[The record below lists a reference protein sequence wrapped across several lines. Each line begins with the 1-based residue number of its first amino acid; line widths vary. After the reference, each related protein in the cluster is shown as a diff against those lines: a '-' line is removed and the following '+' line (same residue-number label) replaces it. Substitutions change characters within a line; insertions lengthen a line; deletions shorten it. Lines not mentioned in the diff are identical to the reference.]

1 MRSNDHFLFFSDFYQ
16 KVGLIM
22 TSEIFDVA
30 VIGAGPG
37 GYVAA
42 IRCAQL
48 GLNTVCVDEWKNTR
62 GKASLGG
69 TCLNVGCIPSK
80 ALLESSENYF
90 QIKHKFATH
99 GIAAEGVAVDVPVMV
114 ARKDKIVTTFTAG
127 IASLFKKN
135 KVKSLHGRGT
145 LLQQD
150 ASTKNWQ
157 IAVNDNGT
165 TETIHAKHVIIAT
178 GSVPRS
184 LPLAPFDNERILDNA
199 GALALNAVPERLGV
213 IGAGVIGLEMGSV
226 WRRLGAEV
234 TILEAMPGFLMAADE
249 QVAKEAKNV
258 FAKEPG
264 LRIHTGISIKSVKT
278 SATSVVVQYSDANN
292 QEQVLEVDKLI
303 VAIGRIPNTTG
314 LGVSENALVLD
325 ERGFVVVDEFCRTN
339 LSQVYAV
346 GDVVRGPMLAHK
358 ASEEGVAVAEMIKR
372 IESGEPAEMD
382 AVDFNTIPWVIYTAP
397 EIAWVGKNEQ
407 ELKAAGIAYKSGQ
420 FPFIANGRARAIG
433 ETSGF
438 IKVLADEKTDR
449 VLGVHM
455 IGPHV
460 SELISEAVM
469 AMKFSASSEDIAC
482 IVHAHPSLSE
492 VFHEAALG
500 VDKRA
505 LHI

>member
-1 MRSNDHFLFFSDFYQ
+1 M
-16 KVGLIM
+16 
-22 TSEIFDVA
+22 SETFDVA

-48 GLNTVCVDEWKNTR
+48 GLNTVCIDEWKNPK

-90 QIKHKFATH
+90 QIQHKVSAH
-99 GIAAEGVAVDVPVMV
+99 GITAENVSVDVPVMI
-114 ARKDKIVTTFTAG
+114 ARKDKIVTMFTTG

-135 KVKSLHGRGT
+135 KVKSMHGRGT
-145 LLQQD
+145 LLKRD
-150 ASTKNWQ
+150 ASANTWQ
-157 IAVNDNGT
+157 IKVDDNGT
-165 TETIHAKHVIIAT
+165 AETIQAKHVIVAT
-178 GSVPRS
+178 GSVPRP
-184 LPLAPFDNERILDNA
+184 LPFAEVDNVMILDNA
-199 GALALNAVPERLGV
+199 GALALTEVPKRLGV

-249 QVAKEAKNV
+249 QIAKEAKSI
-258 FAKEPG
+258 FAKETG
-264 LRIHTGISIKSVKT
+264 LQINTGVNIKSVKVT
-278 SATSVVVQYSDANN
+278 GDTVTVGYSDSNN
-292 QEQVLEVDKLI
+292 QEQILEVDKLI
-303 VAIGRIPNTTG
+303 VAIGRIPNTAG
-314 LGVSENALVLD
+314 LGVQENGLQVD
-325 ERGFVVVDEFCRTN
+325 ERGFVVVDQYCRTN
-339 LSQVYAV
+339 LANVYAV

-358 ASEEGVAVAEMIKR
+358 ASEEGVAVAEMIQHVEKGQTD
-372 IESGEPAEMD
+372 ELET
-382 AVDFNTIPWVIYTAP
+382 VDFNTVPWVIYTAP

-407 ELKAAGIAYKSGQ
+407 ELRAAGIAYKAGQ
-420 FPFIANGRARAIG
+420 FPFIANGRARAMG
-433 ETSGF
+433 EISGF

>member
-1 MRSNDHFLFFSDFYQ
+1 
-16 KVGLIM
+16 
-22 TSEIFDVA
+22 

-48 GLNTVCVDEWKNTR
+48 GLNTVCIDEWKNPK

-90 QIKHKFATH
+90 QIQHKVSAH
-99 GIAAEGVAVDVPVMV
+99 GITAENVSVDVPVMI
-114 ARKDKIVTTFTAG
+114 ARKDKIVTMFTTG

-135 KVKSLHGRGT
+135 KVKSMHGRGT
-145 LLQQD
+145 LLKQD
-150 ASTKNWQ
+150 ASANTWQ
-157 IAVNDNGT
+157 IRVDDNGT
-165 TETIHAKHVIIAT
+165 AETIQAKHVIVAT
-178 GSVPRS
+178 GSVPRP
-184 LPLAPFDNERILDNA
+184 LPFAEVDNVMILDNA
-199 GALALNAVPERLGV
+199 GALALTEVPKRLGV

-249 QVAKEAKNV
+249 QIAKEAKSI
-258 FAKEPG
+258 FAKETG
-264 LRIHTGISIKSVKT
+264 LQINTGVNIKSVKVT
-278 SATSVVVQYSDANN
+278 GDTVTVGYSDSNN
-292 QEQVLEVDKLI
+292 QEQILEVDKLI
-303 VAIGRIPNTTG
+303 VAIGRIPNTAG
-314 LGVSENALVLD
+314 LGVQENGLQVD
-325 ERGFVVVDEFCRTN
+325 ERGFVVVDQYCRTN
-339 LSQVYAV
+339 LANVYAV

-358 ASEEGVAVAEMIKR
+358 ASEEGVAVAEMIQHMEKGQTD
-372 IESGEPAEMD
+372 ELET
-382 AVDFNTIPWVIYTAP
+382 VDFNTVPWVIYTAP

-407 ELKAAGIAYKSGQ
+407 ELRAAGIAYKAGQ
-420 FPFIANGRARAIG
+420 FPFIANGRARAMG

>member
-1 MRSNDHFLFFSDFYQ
+1 M
-16 KVGLIM
+16 
-22 TSEIFDVA
+22 SETFDVA

-48 GLNTVCVDEWKNTR
+48 GLNTVCIDEWKNPK

-90 QIKHKFATH
+90 QIQHKVSVH
-99 GIAAEGVAVDVPVMV
+99 GITVENVSVDVPVMI
-114 ARKDKIVTTFTAG
+114 ARKDKIVTMFTTG

-135 KVKSLHGRGT
+135 KVKSIHGRGT
-145 LLQQD
+145 LLQRE
-150 ASTKNWQ
+150 ASAGTWQ
-157 IAVNDNGT
+157 IKVDDNGT
-165 TETIHAKHVIIAT
+165 AEIIQAKHVIVAT
-178 GSVPRS
+178 GSVPRP
-184 LPLAPFDNERILDNA
+184 LPFAEIDNAMILDNA
-199 GALALNAVPERLGV
+199 GALALTEVPKRLGV

-249 QVAKEAKNV
+249 QIAKEAKSI
-258 FAKEPG
+258 FAKETG
-264 LRIHTGISIKSVKT
+264 LQINTGVNIKSVKVT
-278 SATSVVVQYSDANN
+278 GDTVTVGYSDSNN
-292 QEQVLEVDKLI
+292 QEQILEVDKLI
-303 VAIGRIPNTTG
+303 VAIGRIPNTAG
-314 LGVSENALVLD
+314 LGVQENGLQVD
-325 ERGFVVVDEFCRTN
+325 ERGFIVADQHCRTN
-339 LSQVYAV
+339 LAHVYAV

-358 ASEEGVAVAEMIKR
+358 ASEEGVAVAEMIHHVEK
-372 IESGEPAEMD
+372 GQTDEPET
-382 AVDFNTIPWVIYTAP
+382 VDFNTVPWVIYTAP

-407 ELKAAGIAYKSGQ
+407 ELRAAGIAYKAGQ
-420 FPFIANGRARAIG
+420 FPFIANGRARAMG

-438 IKVLADEKTDR
+438 VKVLADEKTDR

-482 IVHAHPSLSE
+482 IIHAHPSLSE

>member
-1 MRSNDHFLFFSDFYQ
+1 M
-16 KVGLIM
+16 
-22 TSEIFDVA
+22 SETFDVA

-48 GLNTVCVDEWKNTR
+48 GLNTVCIDEWKNAK

-90 QIKHKFATH
+90 RIKHKFSAH
-99 GIAAEGVAVDVPVMV
+99 GITTENVSLDVPIMA

-135 KVKSLHGRGT
+135 KVKSMHGRGM
-145 LLQQD
+145 LLKREPS
-150 ASTKNWQ
+150 ASIWQ
-157 IAVNDNGT
+157 IAVNDNDNI
-165 TETIHAKHVIIAT
+165 ETIQAKHVIVAT
-178 GSVPRS
+178 GSIPRS
-184 LPLAPFDNERILDNA
+184 LPLVPIDNDMILDNA
-199 GALALNAVPERLGV
+199 GALALTEVPKRLGV

-249 QVAKEAKNV
+249 QIAKEARNV
-258 FAKEPG
+258 FTKELG
-264 LRIHTGISIKSVKT
+264 LQINTGVSIKSVKASKNT
-278 SATSVVVQYSDANN
+278 VIVNYSDANN
-292 QEQVLEVDKLI
+292 QEQMLEVDKLI
-303 VAIGRIPNTTG
+303 VAIGRIPATAG
-314 LGVSENALVLD
+314 LGISENGLLLD
-325 ERGFVVVDEFCRTN
+325 ERGFIAVDQYCRTN
-339 LSQVYAV
+339 LANVYAV

-358 ASEEGVAVAEMIKR
+358 ASEEGIAAAEMIAH
-372 IESGEPAEMD
+372 IEKEQTGENES
-382 AVDFNTIPWVIYTAP
+382 VDFNTIPWVIYTAP
-397 EIAWVGKNEQ
+397 EIAWVGRNEQ
-407 ELKAAGIAYKSGQ
+407 ELKTAGIAYKVGQ

-438 IKVLADEKTDR
+438 VKILADEKTDR

-455 IGPHV
+455 MGPHV

-469 AMKFSASSEDIAC
+469 AMKFSASSQDIAC

>member
-1 MRSNDHFLFFSDFYQ
+1 M
-16 KVGLIM
+16 
-22 TSEIFDVA
+22 SEIFDVA

-48 GLNTVCVDEWKNTR
+48 GLNTVCIDEWKNPK

-90 QIKHKFATH
+90 QIQHKVSAH
-99 GIAAEGVAVDVPVMV
+99 GISTENVTVDVPVMI
-114 ARKDKIVTTFTAG
+114 ARKDKIVTMFTAG

-135 KVKSLHGRGT
+135 KVKSMHGRGT
-145 LLQQD
+145 LLQRD
-150 ASTKNWQ
+150 ASANAWQ
-157 IAVNDNGT
+157 IKVDDSGNA
-165 TETIHAKHVIIAT
+165 EMIQAKHVIVAT
-178 GSVPRS
+178 GSVPRP
-184 LPLAPFDNERILDNA
+184 LPFAPIDNVMILDNA
-199 GALALNAVPERLGV
+199 GALALTEIPKRLGV

-249 QVAKEAKNV
+249 QIAKEAKSL

-264 LRIHTGISIKSVKT
+264 LQINTGVNIKSVKVT
-278 SATSVVVQYSDANN
+278 GDTVTIGYSDSDN
-292 QEQVLEVDKLI
+292 QEQALEVDKLI

-314 LGVSENALVLD
+314 LGVDENGLQVD
-325 ERGFVVVDEFCRTN
+325 ERGFIVVDQYCRTN
-339 LSQVYAV
+339 LANVYAV

-358 ASEEGVAVAEMIKR
+358 ASEEGVAVAEMILHVEK
-372 IESGEPAEMD
+372 GEAGELE
-382 AVDFNTIPWVIYTAP
+382 AVDFNTVPWVIYTAP

-407 ELKAAGIAYKSGQ
+407 ELRAAGIAYKAGQ
-420 FPFIANGRARAIG
+420 FPFIANGRARAMG
-433 ETSGF
+433 ETGGF
-438 IKVLADEKTDR
+438 VKVLADEKTDR

-469 AMKFSASSEDIAC
+469 AMKFSASSQDIAC

>member
-1 MRSNDHFLFFSDFYQ
+1 M
-16 KVGLIM
+16 
-22 TSEIFDVA
+22 SEVFDVA

-48 GLNTVCVDEWKNTR
+48 GLNTVCIDEWKNTK

-80 ALLESSENYF
+80 ALLESSEGYF
-90 QIKHKFATH
+90 QIKHRVSAH
-99 GIAAEGVAVDVPVMV
+99 GIAVEQVSIDVPTMI

-127 IASLFKKN
+127 ISSLFKKN
-135 KVKSLHGRGT
+135 KVTSMHGRGT
-145 LLQQD
+145 LLQRD
-150 ASTKNWQ
+150 AATNAWK
-157 IAVNDNGT
+157 IKVDNDGNS
-165 TETIHAKHVIIAT
+165 ETVQAKHVIVAT
-178 GSVPRS
+178 GSVPRP
-184 LPLAPFDNERILDNA
+184 LPMAAIDNEAILDNA
-199 GALALNAVPERLGV
+199 GALALTETPKRLGV

-249 QVAKEAKNV
+249 QVAKEAKSI
-258 FAKEPG
+258 FAKETG
-264 LRIHTGISIKSVKT
+264 LQIQTGINIQSIKSANSGV
-278 SATSVVVQYSDANN
+278 SVSYTDAD
-292 QEQVLEVDKLI
+292 QQAHVLEVDKLI

-314 LGVSENALVLD
+314 LGVKENGMALD
-325 ERGFVVVDEFCRTN
+325 DRGFINVDQHCRTN
-339 LSQVYAV
+339 LPNVYAV

-358 ASEEGVAVAEMIKR
+358 ASEEGVVVAEMIAHLEKGQAG
-372 IESGEPAEMD
+372 ESE

-397 EIAWVGKNEQ
+397 EIAWVGKTEQ
-407 ELKAAGIAYKSGQ
+407 ELRAAGVAYKVGQ
-420 FPFIANGRARAIG
+420 FPFIANGRARAMNA
-433 ETSGF
+433 TAGF
-438 IKVLADEKTDR
+438 VKVIADEQTDR

-469 AMKFSASSEDIAC
+469 TMKFSASSEDIAC

-500 VDKRA
+500 VNKRA